1 MHSKFIKD
9 NDNVQSYKIFI
20 ILYFNQN
27 LIYQENKI
35 TIFFDDNV
43 KFFIIDINS

>member
-9 NDNVQSYKIFI
+9 NDNVQSCEIFV

-27 LIYQENKI
+27 LIYQEDKI
-35 TIFFDDNV
+35 TISFNNNV
-43 KFFIIDINS
+43 